1 MIQTCREPVSTIF
14 GVSGEI
20 GKALVESFDAFN
32 NESDP
37 RKKDQYAK
45 LYKLLLM
52 INSFDLQLMSKA
64 VKGIAK

>member
-1 MIQTCREPVSTIF
+1 MIQVCREPVSNIF
-14 GVSGEI
+14 GVSGES

-32 NESDP
+32 NETDP

-45 LYKLLLM
+45 LYKLLLI
-52 INSFDLQLMSKA
+52 INSFDLQLMTKA